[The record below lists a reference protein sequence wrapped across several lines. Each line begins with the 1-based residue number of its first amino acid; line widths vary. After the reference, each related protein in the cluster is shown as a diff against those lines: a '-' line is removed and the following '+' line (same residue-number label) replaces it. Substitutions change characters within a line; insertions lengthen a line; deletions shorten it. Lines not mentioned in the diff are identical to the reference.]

1 MKEDWMNTKGEEE
14 KETPST
20 SPVDGDW
27 YKEIL
32 SKEEEEKKA
41 RRAGVNSYTMEED
54 ASKETDSFSEANSAE
69 GQIVEEEDTS
79 DSDEKFP
86 RTDENPQDI
95 DGNFQG
101 ADENPQSNDKNS
113 QNPVQNSQGAWINPR
128 VRRYQEKYGSPMQE
142 TPRQEDN
149 TQNNKD
155 KANEQISNDYDSYH
169 FSENEQSS
177 DVCNE
182 KHWSNR
188 VNLDGGNGLLKKFG
202 ICAALAVVFGLV
214 SGLVFNGVTS
224 FQNSSSLTSSNQNL
238 TWNTESSDSQTSSG
252 DSSKADDNS
261 SSGNKVAQSETSD
274 NTVASVASTCMPSV
288 VAISNISVQ
297 EVQNYFGGT
306 QSYESE
312 SSGSGIIVGQNDT
325 ELLIATNNHVISGAN
340 SITVTFIDEE
350 SVEAQ
355 VKGTDSDNDL
365 AVVSVK
371 LSDMKEDTISQI
383 KVATLGDSSELV
395 VGEQVVAIGNA
406 LGYGQSVTS
415 GYVSALDR
423 EVTVDNVTAKLIQ
436 TDAAIN
442 PGNSGGALLN
452 MKGELIGINAVKF
465 ASSDVEGMGYAIP
478 VSTAEPILN
487 ELMSRETRTK
497 VDDDQASYLGITCR
511 NVTSEIQEM
520 YNLPSGVYVDTVT
533 EGSAA
538 EKAGMIKGDIISK
551 FDGLTISSYDEL
563 VNNLEYYAAG
573 ETVTIIVMR
582 AENGEYKEV
591 ELSVTLDKKPDDSS
605 SENSS
610 SDSQKNK

>member
-41 RRAGVNSYTMEED
+41 KREEQNSYTLGD
-54 ASKETDSFSEANSAE
+54 GASQETDSFMDSNFEEDQAV
-69 GQIVEEEDTS
+69 GEEENTS
-79 DSDEKFP
+79 DFGEIFSEIG
-86 RTDENPQDI
+86 ENP
-95 DGNFQG
+95 
-101 ADENPQSNDKNS
+101 

-128 VRRYQEKYGSPMQE
+128 VRRYQEKYGSPTQE
-142 TPRQEDN
+142 TPRQEYAAQD
-149 TQNNKD
+149 NKD
-155 KANEQISNDYDSYH
+155 KANEQISDGYDSYR

-177 DVCNE
+177 DVGNE
-182 KHWSNR
+182 KQWPNR

-214 SGLVFNGVTS
+214 SGLVFNGVTN
-224 FQNSSSLTSSNQNL
+224 FQNTSSLASSNQDL
-238 TWNTESSDSQTSSG
+238 TENADSSDSQSSSG
-252 DSSKADDNS
+252 DSSKTDSSS

-274 NTVASVASTCMPSV
+274 NTVASVAETCMPSV

-452 MKGELIGINAVKF
+452 MRGELIGINAVKF

-573 ETVTIIVMR
+573 ESVTIIVMR

-605 SENSS
+605 NENSS